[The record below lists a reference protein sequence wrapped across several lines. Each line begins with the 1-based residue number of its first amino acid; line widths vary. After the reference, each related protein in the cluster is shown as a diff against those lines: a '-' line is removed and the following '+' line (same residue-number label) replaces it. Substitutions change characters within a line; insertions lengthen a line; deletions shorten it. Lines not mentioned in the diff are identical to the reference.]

1 MTQLNINGTT
11 NLDKLKLNEAAYA
24 RATRELNL
32 PPIALV
38 PHRYC
43 FTSGKNGDSFY
54 LKLGASCKWK
64 YLPDF
69 FDDQHRLFLQICP
82 GFAFGL
88 VVYSALQCSY
98 DAYFISSNGDHFFE
112 CASYM
117 TLALNTLFP
126 IYSLFSLYFIV
137 KYMNVIVN
145 VNQNLAR
152 LFLMHC
158 IGTSLSMWVF
168 TIIKETTDA
177 IAEFD
182 AEIPGKIP
190 IKILLNFF

>member
-1 MTQLNINGTT
+1 
-11 NLDKLKLNEAAYA
+11 
-24 RATRELNL
+24 
-32 PPIALV
+32 
-38 PHRYC
+38 
-43 FTSGKNGDSFY
+43 
-54 LKLGASCKWK
+54 
-64 YLPDF
+64 
-69 FDDQHRLFLQICP
+69 
-82 GFAFGL
+82 
-88 VVYSALQCSY
+88 
-98 DAYFISSNGDHFFE
+98 
-112 CASYM
+112 M